1 MTDFGKLEAIN
12 AISRSYCEKPFPVQE
27 LADRLHL
34 AKSCRPARWR
44 LFVGSSLGGGALA
57 IFFGGTPWD
66 GLSAAAFSLAICLL
80 QLYLPL
86 LCKNKV
92 LFNFLSAFA
101 VGAAICLT
109 CRGLPALHS
118 DKVMIGVIMLLVPG
132 VAFTN
137 AVKDIFI
144 GDTISGVMRM
154 IEAVLWAAAL
164 ALGFALAGSLVG
176 G

>member
-1 MTDFGKLEAIN
+1 MIQFLQQREIFIRIGGLGCPLLLWLKGTIAYHLGDEIAAIR
-12 AISRSYCEKPFPVQE
+12 AI
-27 LADRLHL
+27 A
-34 AKSCRPARWR
+34 ARPLVKRA
-44 LFVGSSLGGGALA
+44 LGGENIQILR
-57 IFFGGTPWD
+57 
-66 GLSAAAFSLAICLL
+66 L
-80 QLYLPL
+80 QLFTGPGIAPLPL